1 MSIILALRIQ
11 RQDDQFKV
19 ILSDTANSN
28 SACGIIDTVS
38 KNQINKKHFRRKEQ
52 TFSLCFF
59 LKVNKSKYNAHV

>member
-1 MSIILALRIQ
+1 MSVTLALRIQ

-28 SACGIIDTVS
+28 SACGIRDTVS

-52 TFSLCFF
+52 TFSLFF
-59 LKVNKSKYNAHV
+59 SKGKQKQV